1 MNKKRFYGLLFLTA
15 IILVLSACSSK
26 SDNAEAE
33 ATKSDYTKAVELN
46 HATTDEAS
54 SFFKAIDT
62 SFIPYW
68 SEKTK
73 QTVTIKES
81 LGNSTKQSQAIMDGQ
96 LKADVVS
103 LGVGLDIDAIQ
114 TKGLI
119 KEGWQQRLENNSSPY
134 TTAIA
139 FVVRKGNPKEIKEWE
154 DLVKPD
160 IQIIA
165 TNPKTYSDARWS
177 YLAAWANGLN
187 ENGDEEQAKTFVK
200 TLYANVPELY
210 ADVAA
215 SKSAFLDN
223 NKGDIWITTE
233 LEALQLASTTG
244 KDTIEVIVPSITLS
258 VEPIV
263 SVIDSNA
270 TSDGTSEV
278 ATAYLNF
285 LYTEEAQTIAA
296 KNYYRPRLA
305 SVAEQFPEQ
314 FPDVTLLTVDDDLG
328 GWDDLQKAHFVDG
341 GIFDQLVK
349 K

>member
-1 MNKKRFYGLLFLTA
+1 MNKNRIYSLILMIALFM
-15 IILVLSACSSK
+15 IVSACSSK
-26 SDNAEAE
+26 AEVVETKTDN
-33 ATKSDYTKAVELN
+33 TKPIELI
-46 HATTDEAS
+46 HAATDES
-54 SFFKAIDT
+54 TPFFTAINA

-68 SEKTK
+68 NEKTK
-73 QTVTIKES
+73 QTVTFKES
-81 LGNSTKQSQAIMDGQ
+81 PGNSSVISQAIVDGQ

-134 TTAIA
+134 TTVIA
-139 FVVRKGNPKEIKEWE
+139 FIVRKGNPKEIKEWE
-154 DLVKPD
+154 DLIKPG
-160 IQIIA
+160 IQIVA
-165 TNPKTYSDARWS
+165 ANPKTYSDARWT
-177 YLAAWANGLN
+177 YLVAWANALN
-187 ENGDEEQAKTFVK
+187 QDSDEEKAKSFVN
-200 TLYANVPELY
+200 TLYNNVPELY
-210 ADVAA
+210 ADAAA

-223 NKGDIWITTE
+223 NKGDVWITTE
-233 LEALQLASTTG
+233 LEALQIANTTG
-244 KDTIEVIVPSITLS
+244 KDTIEVIVPSITLA

-263 SVIDSNA
+263 SVVDKNA
-270 TSDGTSEV
+270 ESDGTSEA
-278 ATAYLNF
+278 ATAYLNY

-328 GWDDLQKAHFVDG
+328 GWDDLQKAHFADG
-341 GIFDQLVK
+341 GIFDQVAK

>member
-1 MNKKRFYGLLFLTA
+1 MMKMKRFYALVLITA
-15 IILVLSACSSK
+15 LILILSACSSK
-26 SDNAEAE
+26 KEE
-33 ATKSDYTKAVELN
+33 EEVKSDYTKAVELI
-46 HATTDEAS
+46 HATNDEAS
-54 SFFKAIDT
+54 PFFTAIDA

-81 LGNSTKQSQAIMDGQ
+81 LGSSAKQSQAVVDGQ

-114 TKGLI
+114 NKGLI
-119 KEGWQQRLENNSSPY
+119 KEGWQQRLDNNSSPY

-154 DLVKPD
+154 DLIKPG

-177 YLAAWANGLN
+177 YLAAWANALN
-187 ENGDEEQAKTFVK
+187 QNNDEEQAKSFVK

-210 ADVAA
+210 ADAAA

-223 NKGDIWITTE
+223 NKGDVWITTE
-233 LEALQLASTTG
+233 LEALQIANSTG
-244 KDTIEVIVPSITLS
+244 KDTIEVVVPSITLA

-263 SVIDSNA
+263 SVVDTNA
-270 TSDGTSEV
+270 ASDGTSEV
-278 ATAYLNF
+278 ATAYLSF

-305 SVAEQFPEQ
+305 SVTEKFPDQ

-328 GWDDLQKAHFVDG
+328 GWDDLQKAHFADG